1 MDKQREEF
9 ENRHESFVQE
19 DKGWIMYGYDAGVKA
34 AQTAMQPEIDR
45 LTSNQCSGHFRIGCS
60 YMSGCNTIC
69 NKCGHVHN
77 ADTGLAYIQQL
88 NAANKRIEELEATMN
103 QVRSTY
109 NQIIAEDTATRNEYL
124 DEIAKLEERI
134 RVADAEEPVGE
145 STSGGEARIYSGIP
159 LPRLGSKLYLHAQ
172 IPAEVAPS
180 SYIVPDRYCKQ
191 SKCANA
197 TTGCVGYCKLDE
209 LSKGLSVT
217 MVMKSELDTMTAERD
232 QLHAEKG
239 ELNNH
244 IAHAYIILSG
254 CEEVDNHNSSAS
266 EALRVLSLSKPQNWL
281 AEQKA
286 QWRREVLEEA
296 AEGWDTQV
304 DHSASTIRTALRRM
318 ADQPKKN

>member
-1 MDKQREEF
+1 MSKYYTELEKLLG
-9 ENRHESFVQE
+9 VQTLTDNE
-19 DKGWIMYGYDAGVKA
+19 R
-34 AQTAMQPEIDR
+34 TA
-45 LTSNQCSGHFRIGCS
+45 
-60 YMSGCNTIC
+60 
-69 NKCGHVHN
+69 
-77 ADTGLAYIQQL
+77 LAYGHRKGREDAQPQKIKDL
-88 NAANKRIEELEATMN
+88 
-103 QVRSTY
+103 
-109 NQIIAEDTATRNEYL
+109 IADRNEWKQQHENL
-124 DEIAKLEERI
+124 LSVRQSDLQVIAKLEERI